1 MKKLPF
7 SLIPLILFC
16 VPTSAQ
22 HPYSRLRPS
31 SYYSDQTRGRAAV
44 RITRVSDKRRLAT
57 VGDTL
62 YMLDAR
68 NRVVWT
74 WSTNGAAFTA
84 LPVESRGTI
93 YAIGYDLIWVGLD
106 SSTGKELWSR
116 TANGNGAG
124 YSQLGLYK
132 RDMYFVVTSMEGY
145 RDRLSDRR
153 IKDHLEICRDKSTLW
168 EGDIPVGSRI
178 EIAGN
183 RVIAVQKRNGR
194 VLRKLIKIPLKFS
207 ASTGKVSSM
216 AGEI

>member
-22 HPYSRLRPS
+22 LPYSQLRPS
-31 SYYSDQTRGRAAV
+31 SNYWDRSKRNVPV
-44 RITRVSDKRRLAT
+44 RITHISGNRKLAT
-57 VGDTL
+57 VGDNL

-74 WSTNGAAFTA
+74 WSTRGAGLTD
-84 LPVESRGTI
+84 LPVELKGTI

-106 SSTGKELWSR
+106 SSTGKKLWTR
-116 TANGNGAG
+116 TANGNGAV

-178 EIAGN
+178 EIDGN

-194 VLRKLIKIPLKFS
+194 VLRKLIKVPLKLS

-216 AGEI
+216 ADWI